1 VYAHIPSHPLTEYTQ
16 VITAVAL
23 VLQAGV
29 STHTMR
35 RIWHKILPALA
46 GARLLPYSSPCLP
59 SSTTPHRAPGIYGV
73 CICAMAYASVAYA
86 SVAYSMSYSNT
97 SVSQQYN
104 ICITVIQHTQNTG
117 HDCCP
122 PHPVYVAHI
131 YVANVYVANVYLANV
146 NV

>member
-1 VYAHIPSHPLTEYTQ
+1 MYAHIPSHPLTEYTQ

-86 SVAYSMSYSNT
+86 SV
-97 SVSQQYN
+97 VVEHVLQQY
-104 ICITVIQHTQNTG
+104 ICLTAIQHLHYSYTTYPEYRTRLLSSSPG
-117 HDCCP
+117 LCGT
-122 PHPVYVAHI
+122 
-131 YVANVYVANVYLANV
+131 YLCGKCLCGKRLSGKC
-146 NV
+146 